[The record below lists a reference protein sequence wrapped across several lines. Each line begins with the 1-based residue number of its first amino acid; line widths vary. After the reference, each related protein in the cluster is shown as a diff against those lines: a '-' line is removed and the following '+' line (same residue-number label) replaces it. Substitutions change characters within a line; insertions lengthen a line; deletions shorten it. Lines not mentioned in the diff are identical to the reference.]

1 MPAIP
6 FRAEVGGANELAAVE
21 LHGDMNVAAE
31 AGLEAAWE
39 AVAVL
44 DARVVLLDFTDA
56 DYINS
61 TGIALIVRLLAAA
74 RRDGREVRACGLT
87 PHYTEIFQITR
98 LSDYMQIFADRAAAS
113 AAATAIT
120 PGGVR

>member
-6 FRAEVGGANELAAVE
+6 FRAEVGGSGELAAVE

-39 AVAVL
+39 AVAAL
-44 DARVVLLDFTDA
+44 DARVVLLDFSDA

-98 LSDYMQIFADRAAAS
+98 LSDYMQLFANRAAAS
-113 AAATAIT
+113 AASTVVT